1 MMQAPRDAKFTKMI
15 CIESFALSDE
25 VWGDCSIVE
34 GQSYDVLLEPESTE
48 FCMVRF
54 ERGICPHKTKMFK
67 SEAEIREEKINN
79 ILE

>member
-15 CIESFALSDE
+15 CIESFALFDE

-34 GQSYDVLLEPESTE
+34 GQSYDVLLESESTE
-48 FCMVRF
+48 FYMVRF

-67 SEAEIREEKINN
+67 SEAEIREEKIDN
-79 ILE
+79 ILK